1 MCSGVVPQFEH
12 IVSICVLLCLEVLAS
27 LTFVHNVLSSICTD
41 VHCTDGVTFLLRTL
55 SNALEKSSGLMLVIP
70 SLLYVIYDLGYGPHS
85 HVSLCAISISSV
97 ATEHP
102 DVYFLANDLM
112 VVMLSGRAVVVR
124 ICVLNVFLIVE
135 IIALMLFITITGT
148 DMPNSA

>member
-12 IVSICVLLCLEVLAS
+12 IVSICVLFCLEVLAS

-55 SNALEKSSGLMLVIP
+55 SNALEKSSGLILVIP

-97 ATEHP
+97 AIEHP
-102 DVYFLANDLM
+102 EVYFLANDLM
-112 VVMLSGRAVVVR
+112 VVMFSGRAVVVR
-124 ICVLNVFLIVE
+124 ICVLYVFLIVE
-135 IIALMLFITITGT
+135 IMALMLFITITGT
-148 DMPNSA
+148 SMPNSA